1 MNSRYATRCSAT
13 TVLPVPGPPCT
24 TSVCSAGARTI
35 ASCSTWSVATAV
47 PMRPVRRSESAA
59 SRAPSPTRPSSST
72 APLPEPSSG
81 SSSTPATRSPWS
93 ARADAGRDPAARA
106 PSRCRRGGAV
116 GAPVQDE
123 RVGVAVGRGDPDAPD
138 TARDA
143 LDRVEPAEDQPAPG
157 ALELGPTAAQPG
169 APRALDD
176 GLGLDPTRG
185 RDAVGDVVGRSGE
198 LRVELRQ
205 ELRAAGERGV
215 EVLLLL
221 VDGMRR
227 DVADA
232 VGRSGVRQGRGGL
245 DRHGT
250 SSRTTYG
257 HGPNASPR
265 AVVPGRA
272 ASDPR
277 RSGQARRPERDGRR
291 RGDVERVH
299 SPAMGIVTTRSAA
312 SIAPRDR
319 PSPSVPSTSAS
330 RSGGSATTS
339 SRLTASS
346 ARASAATTKP
356 SSRSR
361 SRPPGHVSNRV
372 HGTWNTVPMLTR
384 TERR

>member
-1 MNSRYATRCSAT
+1 MGEQQVRDAVQRDDRLARPRAALHDERLLGRGAHDRVLLDLERRDRRAHAAGPTLGERGEQSALADEA
-13 TVLPVPGPPCT
+13 VLVARPAPRAVERL
-24 TSVCSAGARTI
+24 VVHAGD
-35 ASCSTWSVATAV
+35 
-47 PMRPVRRSESAA
+47 
-59 SRAPSPTRPSSST
+59 
-72 APLPEPSSG
+72 PLPRGPHVP
-81 SSSTPATRSPWS
+81 TPGETLRL
-93 ARADAGRDPAARA
+93 AR
-106 PSRCRRGGAV
+106 RRGVEGAGAV

-176 GLGLDPTRG
+176 GLGPDRTRG
-185 RDAVGDVVGRSGE
+185 RDPVGDVVGRSGE

-221 VDGMRR
+221 GDGMRR

-265 AVVPGRA
+265 SVVPGRA

-277 RSGQARRPERDGRR
+277 EVRAGASPRTRRPTPRR
-291 RGDVERVH
+291 R
-299 SPAMGIVTTRSAA
+299 
-312 SIAPRDR
+312 
-319 PSPSVPSTSAS
+319 
-330 RSGGSATTS
+330 
-339 SRLTASS
+339 
-346 ARASAATTKP
+346 
-356 SSRSR
+356 
-361 SRPPGHVSNRV
+361 
-372 HGTWNTVPMLTR
+372 
-384 TERR
+384 